1 MPDKLKKDP
10 FEGMNV
16 AAVSLDPR
24 RPDQEALNS
33 LAMEKKDMVL
43 VKMQSQGDYEA
54 NEEMVPPLTDNIK
67 SNVQNVAESQISMN
81 INSTFC
87 QEEKEE
93 EQQ

>member
-33 LAMEKKDMVL
+33 LAREKKDMVL
-43 VKMQSQGDYEA
+43 VKM
-54 NEEMVPPLTDNIK
+54 
-67 SNVQNVAESQISMN
+67 
-81 INSTFC
+81 
-87 QEEKEE
+87 
-93 EQQ
+93 